1 MTTPDRSWVLNFIIG
16 GLQAGTQKAAIL
28 EDRGLHVLRNLMYR
42 RRFPPLVLPRSGSC
56 NIDYLFE
63 YSERNG
69 LHYACPSLRW
79 HYPDQVQPVGG
90 EIGHPLS
97 LASPS
102 SPGEQD

>member
-1 MTTPDRSWVLNFIIG
+1 MTCVFSGSLC
-16 GLQAGTQKAAIL
+16 
-28 EDRGLHVLRNLMYR
+28 
-42 RRFPPLVLPRSGSC
+42 RFPPLVLSRSGSC

-90 EIGHPLS
+90 DRLGHPLS
-97 LASPS
+97 LAFPS
-102 SPGEQD
+102 SPGEQEIRYLMTINVRL